1 MKQVDAYSLSQ
12 IIASGQMLA
21 LFDLRAPALV
31 ARERIPGAQVLGLE
45 QLQNNHFPDLPKDT
59 PIYLICERGVVSEL
73 AGLYLETAG
82 FTEVYNLAGG
92 MIAWRQ
98 LAETRGQ
105 GDKGTR
111 E

>member
-12 IIASGQMLA
+12 ILASGQMVVI
-21 LFDLRAPALV
+21 FDLRPPAIV
-31 ARERIPGAQVLGLE
+31 EREHIQGAEVLSLE
-45 QLQNNHFPDLPKDT
+45 RLQNNEFPDLPKDL
-59 PIYLICERGVVSEL
+59 PIYLVCERGVVSEL

-92 MIAWRQ
+92 MIEWRRS
-98 LAETRGQ
+98 ENIEGR
-105 GDKGTR
+105 R